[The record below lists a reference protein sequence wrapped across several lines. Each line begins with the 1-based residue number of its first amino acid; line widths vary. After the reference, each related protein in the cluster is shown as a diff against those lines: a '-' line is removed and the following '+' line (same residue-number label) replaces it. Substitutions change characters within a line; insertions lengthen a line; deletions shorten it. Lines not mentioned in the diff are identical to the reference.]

1 MPLRIV
7 KRVYVV
13 MPSVDRRRLY
23 DEPLTRVCEDW
34 KVAVTQTA
42 PPVSPPGIETGMD
55 AAGTLMA
62 SISEPLEVSSRTTS
76 APVPFDRRSRTDT
89 VVTTLSPPVT
99 VNDSRAMWLAPL
111 IVAYCG
117 RLSSMYPMP

>member
-1 MPLRIV
+1 MV
-7 KRVYVV
+7 KMVYVV
-13 MPSVDRRRLY
+13 LLSVDRSRLY
-23 DEPLTRVCEDW
+23 DEPLVRMCEDK

-55 AAGTLMA
+55 AAGTLMV

-76 APVPFDRRSRTDT
+76 APVPFDRRSRTDIA
-89 VVTTLSPPVT
+89 VTTLSPPVT

-111 IVAYCG
+111 IVAYCFT
-117 RLSSMYPMP
+117 SNSMYPMPC